1 MRGSRASAGGLLLT
15 AGALLLGAGC
25 GGSGSEEPTGSGHV
39 PTTAAAHGRGV
50 LGRGLVITS
59 AEDPARPYFHRV
71 GPMSTGIRAA
81 HTFTLR
87 NDDPEPVSILAVQ
100 PACACVRPVSLE
112 AAGKPPRRGRLSGP
126 GDLLVLQPGEEAALT
141 LRIDSDLVGEEEH
154 NRDKL
159 VVVRLR
165 TSSNETP
172 FLMLEVSFRV
182 ERLFTLG
189 RAELDLG
196 RIPANGGGGSEV
208 QILTGLP
215 GSLARVLRVEQAP
228 AWARLDL
235 QQIQTGGEPHW
246 MLVAE
251 VDPPLDLGPRSGEV
265 VLATTNGEGWGE
277 EGRLVLPL
285 RAQVVEDVV
294 LDPRSATFS
303 EVRLGQPAELEL
315 SLRSLL
321 PGQLLRAEVAALE
334 GPSAPHARLELRP
347 AGPGDQET
355 SSWWRAT
362 LTLLESHP
370 EGPVDLTVRLSTDDP
385 GYAELERR
393 VTGFVR

>member
-1 MRGSRASAGGLLLT
+1 
-15 AGALLLGAGC
+15 
-25 GGSGSEEPTGSGHV
+25 
-39 PTTAAAHGRGV
+39 
-50 LGRGLVITS
+50 
-59 AEDPARPYFHRV
+59 
-71 GPMSTGIRAA
+71 
-81 HTFTLR
+81 
-87 NDDPEPVSILAVQ
+87 
-100 PACACVRPVSLE
+100 
-112 AAGKPPRRGRLSGP
+112 
-126 GDLLVLQPGEEAALT
+126 
-141 LRIDSDLVGEEEH
+141 
-154 NRDKL
+154 
-159 VVVRLR
+159 
-165 TSSNETP
+165 
-172 FLMLEVSFRV
+172 
-182 ERLFTLG
+182 
-189 RAELDLG
+189 
-196 RIPANGGGGSEV
+196 V